1 MLRHV
6 CHRREIRGLVILG
19 PGAAQL
25 TREAREAAADLYAR
39 GIPTVVV
46 PRPVTGTGVP
56 DRLPGP
62 V

>member
-1 MLRHV
+1 MGN
-6 CHRREIRGLVILG
+6 RGLVILG

-25 TREAREAAADLYAR
+25 SSEAREAATDLYAR
-39 GIPTVVV
+39 GIPTVAV